1 MITMR
6 IAQDQDYKELSR
18 LSLQLG
24 YPCSPEDCR
33 KFFRHLELDP
43 DHIVYVAQSSEDVI
57 TGFVHVFKT
66 KRLFLDPFG
75 EIGGLVVDDKFRG
88 KGIGK
93 ALLDFSEEW
102 LKEQGCSEMRVRS
115 NVIREEAHQFYLDQG
130 YLINKQQK
138 VFLKEFS

>member
-1 MITMR
+1 MIIIR
-6 IAQDQDYKELSR
+6 IAQDQDCKELSR

-57 TGFVHVFKT
+57 TGFAHVFKT

-93 ALLDFSEEW
+93 ALLDYSEKW
-102 LKEQGCSEMRVRS
+102 LIKQGCCEMRVRS
-115 NVIREEAHQFYLDQG
+115 NVIREEAHNFYLNQG